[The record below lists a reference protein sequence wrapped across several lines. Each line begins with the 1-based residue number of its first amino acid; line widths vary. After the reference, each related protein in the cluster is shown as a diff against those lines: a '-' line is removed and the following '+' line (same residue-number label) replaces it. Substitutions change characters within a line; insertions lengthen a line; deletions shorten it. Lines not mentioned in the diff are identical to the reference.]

1 MDAAFALLG
10 LCVPL
15 LAIAL
20 GADYLTLG
28 AIGAVGSLV
37 YTLGCTVSG
46 RLSDRIGYR
55 RTAIMASFII
65 VVLIAAYVRVD
76 RISQLFVL
84 SMFLGLAMS
93 GYWPPLQA
101 WLGEHLPFSKLGRVL
116 GQFNVAWSAG
126 ILLGPAIGG
135 FLFSIRSELPF
146 VLTSISVFT
155 LFLALA
161 FFSVRNGEC
170 IAPEPDHDPL
180 FERSRIFLPVAWVA
194 NFSTFFTVGLL
205 RFLFP
210 KYASDFGIA
219 PKALGYLIALIGIG
233 QLAMFLILTHS
244 KWWQFRLGPLLAFQV
259 LAISGLLAI
268 MAGSDYFMFVYGIL
282 CHGAMVGITFS
293 ASFFYSLHTREARGA
308 RTGKNEAIVGSGMFL
323 GPILG
328 GIAAENLGPR
338 TPYGLAVLMILAAM
352 LIEVRLLRKKR

>member
-1 MDAAFALLG
+1 MDGSFALLG

-28 AIGAVGSLV
+28 AIGAIGSLV

-46 RLSDRIGYR
+46 KLSDRIGYR
-55 RTAIMASFII
+55 RTAIMASFVIA
-65 VVLIAAYVRVD
+65 VLIATYVLVD
-76 RISQLFVL
+76 RISQVFVL
-84 SMFLGLAMS
+84 TMLLGLAMS

-101 WLGEHLPFSKLGRVL
+101 WLGQHLPFCRLGRVL

-126 ILLGPAIGG
+126 ILLGPPIGG

-146 VLTSISVFT
+146 VLTSVSVFM

-161 FFSVRNGEC
+161 FFSVRNGEY
-170 IAPEPDHDPL
+170 IPPEPDHDPL

-210 KYASDFGIA
+210 KYASDLGIA
-219 PKALGYLIALIGIG
+219 PKPLGYLMALIGIG
-233 QLAMFLILTHS
+233 QLAMFLIVTHS
-244 KWWQFRLGPLLAFQV
+244 KWWQFRLGPLLAVQV
-259 LAISGLLAI
+259 LAMSGLLAI
-268 MAGSDYFMFVYGIL
+268 MAGSDYFMFTYGIL
-282 CHGAMVGITFS
+282 CHGALVGITFS
-293 ASFFYSLHTREARGA
+293 ASFFYSFHTREARGA
-308 RTGKNEAIVGSGMFL
+308 RMGKNEAIVGSGMFL

-328 GIAAENLGPR
+328 GIAAETLGPR
-338 TPYGLAVLMILAAM
+338 SPYGLAAFIILAAI
-352 LIEVRLLRKKR
+352 LIEVRLLRKMR